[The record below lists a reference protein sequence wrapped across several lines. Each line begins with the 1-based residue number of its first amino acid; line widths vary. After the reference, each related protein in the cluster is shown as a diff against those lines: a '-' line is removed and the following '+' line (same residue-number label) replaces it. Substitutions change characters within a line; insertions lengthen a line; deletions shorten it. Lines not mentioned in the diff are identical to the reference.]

1 MKPRIF
7 PSEANQF
14 NTMGYG
20 QMNALSCKVTE
31 SLNGEYFLNM
41 VVLNTD
47 PEFSNLKIG
56 NIITAK
62 PNESDPIQAFCIEQ
76 VNKLLNGEVEVY
88 ATHIAQFRSKL
99 IPVGNFTATDLSD
112 TISKSLSNS
121 LEANPFSFTTNKSVA
136 SAFTLVTPRSF
147 RELLGGREGSILDLY
162 GGEYHY
168 DNFSIELL
176 NKRGKDNGVIV
187 FYGGNMVDFTA
198 EDQFDWDESATG
210 VVPFWYAE
218 ENNTLVLGDA
228 QYSSNESLFP
238 YKRTIVKDYT
248 DDYDTTPTKAQLES
262 DAAAWIQN
270 KGNPST
276 TFSVS
281 FDELVTNNRGKLI
294 SLGDTVHIINSMYEV
309 NSTARIVKTEYDV
322 LLERYANIEIG
333 KQKETINDAISDIG
347 GSEGTSS
354 GGGSVNNCDLLWQN
368 SSVSSGYSSGTI
380 SLDLSEYALVYV
392 RVLSLV
398 TTTLRYFNILL
409 LKGGGIT
416 ICSGMGNYSANRS
429 VSRYIEATN
438 TGVEFKPTY
447 YSETYATTEQRNDM
461 LVPYQIYGIRC
472 NINDLTG
479 A

>member
-162 GGEYHY
+162 GGEYHFN
-168 DNFSIELL
+168 NFSIELL
-176 NKRGKDNGVIV
+176 NKRGKDNGVNV

-198 EDQFDWDESATG
+198 EDQFDWSDSATG
-210 VVPFWYAE
+210 VVPFWYSDE
-218 ENNTLVLGDA
+218 DSTLVLGDA
-228 QYSSNESLFP
+228 QYSLNESIFP

-248 DDYDTTPTKAQLES
+248 DEYENTPTKAQLES
-262 DAAAWIQN
+262 DAATWIQN

-276 TFSVS
+276 TISVS

-294 SLGDTVHIINSMYEV
+294 SLGDTVHIINSLYGISSE
-309 NSTARIVKTEYDV
+309 ARIVKTEYDV
-322 LLERYANIEIG
+322 LLERYANIEVG
-333 KQKETINDAISDIG
+333 KQKETINDAIM
-347 GSEGTSS
+347 ETSLDTEA
-354 GGGSVNNCDLLWQN
+354 NA
-368 SSVSSGYSSGTI
+368 VSSGIKI
-380 SLDLSEYALVYV
+380 SDPPLWENSAPSTGMDEVSVPLDLSDYKLFVVVARRYSSSSAYIQMVMQKNDLSMISIADQFNFFRSFGITNSEFHIYACFRNQTYG
-392 RVLSLV
+392 SNTW
-398 TTTLRYFNILL
+398 TTT
-409 LKGGGIT
+409 
-416 ICSGMGNYSANRS
+416 SANT
-429 VSRYIEATN
+429 YII
-438 TGVEFKPTY
+438 
-447 YSETYATTEQRNDM
+447 
-461 LVPYQIYGIRC
+461 PYRLYGIK
-472 NINDLTG
+472 
-479 A
+479 